1 MCVMKKPFC
10 PSTLFFQNMPMK
22 MEEPSC
28 IAKCDSA
35 PDFAKWT
42 WRISANLGS
51 GVTFQNQ
58 VMASRVVRFVCS
70 WVQTYGV
77 STLTLPESFEA
88 TGNDVMMMSCN
99 SLVVTIGLNTF
110 LETWRGNW

>member
-51 GVTFQNQ
+51 GVIFSTSSGGEVCCEARAADN
-58 VMASRVVRFVCS
+58 FV
-70 WVQTYGV
+70 
-77 STLTLPESFEA
+77 
-88 TGNDVMMMSCN
+88 
-99 SLVVTIGLNTF
+99 
-110 LETWRGNW
+110 